1 MSNAERPLV
10 SRLFPQAD
18 SVVSDLSSARLPAD
32 MEESAAR
39 RLGALALVVSIVAVT
54 LGTVAQL
61 AGAHAALGPWVRL
74 AFIVADVALS
84 FGLYAAIARRWV
96 TPRRALDLGFA
107 YQVTHAFLIS
117 VVFHALTLMPG
128 AVVRGWTSVA
138 VWAVLYPLIVPTRP
152 GRVWLATLATTLMDP
167 IGVWVN
173 IRAGAPMPSGSEL
186 AQRLFPT
193 AFACVLAPLAARIV
207 FGLTVEVRK
216 AREMGSY
223 RLVEKLGQG
232 GMGEVWR
239 AEHQMLARG
248 AAIKLIRPVA
258 LGAVEGTH
266 AREMVK
272 RFEREARAT
281 AALRSP
287 HTIEVYDY
295 GVSADGTFHYV
306 MELLEG
312 FSLQTL
318 VERFGPVAPERVVGL
333 LRQACHSLAEAHA
346 AGLVHR
352 DVKPAN
358 MFVCQ
363 LGLDV
368 DFLKV
373 LDFGLVKRRGPQARG
388 EEALTM
394 AGSFT
399 GTPAFMPPEIA
410 LGAEPIDGRADLYA
424 LGCVAY
430 WLLTGQRVFESR
442 SGMQMV
448 VDHIRTPPVP
458 PSKRGGPPIP
468 PALEEIVL
476 RCLEKDPAA
485 RPASAAVLSLELK
498 ALDLEAEWTEER
510 AQAWWRAHP
519 PTGPEKPAAPTLDA
533 DDSREVTRSQLDRRP
548 STLGAHPSP

>member
-1 MSNAERPLV
+1 
-10 SRLFPQAD
+10 
-18 SVVSDLSSARLPAD
+18 
-32 MEESAAR
+32 
-39 RLGALALVVSIVAVT
+39 VATV

-61 AGAHAALGPWVRL
+61 AGQGAALGPRVRL
-74 AFIVADVALS
+74 ALIAADVLLS
-84 FGLYAAIARRWV
+84 FGLYAAIARQWV
-96 TPRRALDLGFA
+96 TARRALSFGFA
-107 YQVTHAFLIS
+107 YQVAHAFLIS
-117 VVFHALTLMPG
+117 VVFHALTLTPG

-138 VWAVLYPLIVPTRP
+138 VWTVLYPLIVPSRP
-152 GRVWLATLATTLMDP
+152 GRVWFASLATALMDP
-167 IGVWVN
+167 IGLWVN
-173 IRAGAPMPSGSEL
+173 LAAGAPVPSASEI

-193 AFACVLAPLAARIV
+193 VFACILAPIAARIV
-207 FGLTVEVRK
+207 YGLTVEVHQ
-216 AREMGSY
+216 AREMGRY
-223 RLVEKLGQG
+223 RLVEKLGEG

-239 AEHQMLARG
+239 AEHRMLARG
-248 AAIKLIRPVA
+248 AAIKLIRPV
-258 LGAVEGTH
+258 LGGVAGAPET
-266 AREMVK
+266 EMAK

-295 GVSADGTFHYV
+295 GVAADGTFHYV

-318 VERFGPVAPERVVGL
+318 VERFGPVPPERAVGL

-346 AGLVHR
+346 SGLVHR

-368 DFLKV
+368 DFVKV

-388 EEALTM
+388 EEALTV
-394 AGSFT
+394 AGAFT

-410 LGAEPIDGRADLYA
+410 LGAERIDGRADIYA

-430 WLLTGQRVFESR
+430 WLLTGQRVFESG
-442 SGMQMV
+442 SAMQVV
-448 VDHIRTPPVP
+448 VDHIRTPVVP
-458 PSKRGGPPIP
+458 PSRRGGPSIP

-476 RCLEKDPAA
+476 RCLEKDPGTRPPGAA
-485 RPASAAVLSLELK
+485 SLSLELK
-498 ALDLEAEWTEER
+498 ALDLEGQWTEER

-519 PTGPEKPAAPTLDA
+519 PTGPEKPAAPTLDV
-533 DDSREVTRSQLDRRP
+533 DDSRQETQSRLERPPVISQ
-548 STLGAHPSP
+548 HPSF

>member
-1 MSNAERPLV
+1 MSDPERPLV
-10 SRLFPQAD
+10 SRLFPRAAATQ
-18 SVVSDLSSARLPAD
+18 SSLSGSSLPAD
-32 MEESAAR
+32 LETAAAH
-39 RLGALALVVSIVAVT
+39 RLGALALVVSIVATV

-61 AGAHAALGPWVRL
+61 AGQGAALGPRVRL
-74 AFIVADVALS
+74 ALIAADVLLS
-84 FGLYAAIARRWV
+84 FGLYAAIARGWI
-96 TPRRALDLGFA
+96 TARRALQLGLG
-107 YQVTHAFLIS
+107 YQVAHALLIS
-117 VVFHALTLMPG
+117 VVFHALTLTPG

-138 VWAVLYPLIVPTRP
+138 VWTVLYPLIVPSRP
-152 GRVWLATLATTLMDP
+152 GRVWFASLATALMDP
-167 IGVWVN
+167 VGLWVN
-173 IRAGAPMPSGSEL
+173 LAAGAPVPSAPEI

-193 AFACVLAPLAARIV
+193 VFACILAPIAARIV
-207 FGLTVEVRK
+207 YGLTVEVHK

-223 RLVEKLGQG
+223 RLVEKLGEG

-239 AEHQMLARG
+239 AEHRMLARG
-248 AAIKLIRPVA
+248 AAIKLIRPA
-258 LGAVEGTH
+258 LGGVAGAPET
-266 AREMVK
+266 EMVK

-295 GVSADGTFHYV
+295 GVAADGTFHYV

-318 VERFGPVAPERVVGL
+318 VERFGPVPAERAVGL
-333 LRQACHSLAEAHA
+333 LRQVCHSLAEAHA
-346 AGLVHR
+346 SGLVHR

-368 DFLKV
+368 DFVKV

-388 EEALTM
+388 EEVLTV
-394 AGSFT
+394 AGAFT

-410 LGAEPIDGRADLYA
+410 LGAERIDGRADIYA

-430 WLLTGQRVFESR
+430 WLLTGQRVFESG
-442 SGMQMV
+442 SAMQMV
-448 VDHIRTPPVP
+448 VDHIRTPAVP
-458 PSKRGGPPIP
+458 PSRRGGPPIP

-476 RCLEKDPAA
+476 RCLEKDPGA
-485 RPASAAVLSLELK
+485 RPPSAASLSLELK
-498 ALDLEAEWTEER
+498 ALDLEGQWTEER

-519 PTGPEKPAAPTLDA
+519 PAGREKPAAPTLDV
-533 DDSREVTRSQLDRRP
+533 DDSREETRSRLDRWPPVAAQR
-548 STLGAHPSP
+548 SP

>member
-1 MSNAERPLV
+1 M
-10 SRLFPQAD
+10 
-18 SVVSDLSSARLPAD
+18 
-32 MEESAAR
+32 
-39 RLGALALVVSIVAVT
+39 
-54 LGTVAQL
+54 
-61 AGAHAALGPWVRL
+61 
-74 AFIVADVALS
+74 
-84 FGLYAAIARRWV
+84 
-96 TPRRALDLGFA
+96 
-107 YQVTHAFLIS
+107 
-117 VVFHALTLMPG
+117 
-128 AVVRGWTSVA
+128 
-138 VWAVLYPLIVPTRP
+138 
-152 GRVWLATLATTLMDP
+152 
-167 IGVWVN
+167 
-173 IRAGAPMPSGSEL
+173 
-186 AQRLFPT
+186 
-193 AFACVLAPLAARIV
+193 FACILTPIAARIV
-207 FGLTVEVRK
+207 YGLTVEVRK

-239 AEHQMLARG
+239 AEHRMLARG

-258 LGAVEGTH
+258 LGAAEGT
-266 AREMVK
+266 EMVK

-295 GVSADGTFHYV
+295 GVSEDGTFHYV

-318 VERFGPVAPERVVGL
+318 VERFGPVAPERVVGM

-368 DFLKV
+368 DFVKV
-373 LDFGLVKRRGPQARG
+373 LDFGLVKRRGPQTRG
-388 EEALTM
+388 EEALTV
-394 AGSFT
+394 AGAVT

-430 WLLTGQRVFESR
+430 WLLTGKRVFESG

-448 VDHIRTPPVP
+448 VDHIRTPATP

-468 PALEEIVL
+468 AALEEIVM

-485 RPASAAVLSLELK
+485 RPPSAVALSLALK
-498 ALDLEAEWTEER
+498 GLDLEGQWTEER

-519 PTGPEKPAAPTLDA
+519 PQGPEKPPAPTLGA
-533 DDSREVTRSQLDRRP
+533 DDSREETRSQLERRAEAV
-548 STLGAHPSP
+548 SWHPSS